1 MAQSNQIVLV
11 GEMGRKKVSKKS
23 VESVFT
29 ASAWQYFWVMVG
41 CGLLSIIPFVMPF
54 ALCMKERWVARHTR
68 IVGMT
73 LQFEGTGGKLLKKMF
88 LWGIIFIITAG
99 IAMPGLVGAYHKWV
113 VEHTIF
119 GPEAM

>member
-29 ASAWQYFWVMVG
+29 ASPWKYFWVMVG

-54 ALCMKERWVARHTR
+54 ALCMKERWVARNTR

-73 LQFEGTGGKLLKKMF
+73 LQFEGTGGQLLKKFF
-88 LWGIIFIITAG
+88 LWGFLLIITATLATPG
-99 IAMPGLVGAYHKWV
+99 IIGAYHKWV

-119 GPEAM
+119 GSEVM